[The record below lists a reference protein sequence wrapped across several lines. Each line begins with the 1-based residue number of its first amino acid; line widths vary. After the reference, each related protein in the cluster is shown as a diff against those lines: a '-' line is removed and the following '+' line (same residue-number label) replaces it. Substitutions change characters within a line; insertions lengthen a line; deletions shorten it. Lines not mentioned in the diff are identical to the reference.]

1 MANEKVGFFKN
12 HADAI
17 AIIGVNLGIAA
28 LILNLTLSNIS
39 SINATNARIDTMY
52 AMFYDLL
59 KETKK

>member
-39 SINATNARIDTMY
+39 SINRLGLVEIVVTLPLAS
-52 AMFYDLL
+52 
-59 KETKK
+59 